1 MFLVRDSVK
10 DRIRLAWTKASAVK
24 QGSTVRIDEYTSH
37 DAVSLADLVAR
48 REVSPTELLDTALAA
63 AGAVNGDVNCILAL
77 LGDRARG
84 DIGAGLPA
92 GPLSGVPF
100 LIKECMLL
108 MEGAPYRLGCR
119 LLEGYV
125 SPNDT
130 ELMIRFRKAGLV
142 TFGTTSTPETAYS
155 PTTEPVMFGPCR
167 NPWNLAH
174 TAGGS
179 SGGAAAAVAAGI
191 VPLAHANDG
200 GGSIRIPAACCGV
213 VGLKPTRHRVPQG
226 PNYGELLQGLSCEL
240 AVTRSVRDMAVAL
253 DAVHGADIGA
263 KNVIALPERPYLD
276 ELRLPPRRMKVAL
289 MDASFSGTKVDAEL
303 VECVHATG
311 KICETLGHQVVPA
324 RLAVEW
330 DRFFEATHI
339 VWAANVAAIVD
350 GLGKVTGRP
359 VTEDKLEAATWAC
372 YVDGKRFSATDLI
385 NALDDFNAISRE
397 VGRFFVDYD
406 LLLTPT
412 LARLPLKLG
421 QLDQN
426 HPRIAAREWT
436 FGVFDWCNFTP
447 LFNTTGQPA
456 ISLPLGMSRSG
467 LPIGIQFVGRMN
479 DEASLLRI
487 AAELEVAMPWKH
499 RRPLAHAAERQ
510 DR

>member
-1 MFLVRDSVK
+1 M
-10 DRIRLAWTKASAVK
+10 
-24 QGSTVRIDEYTSH
+24 RIDEYAKQ
-37 DAVSLADLVAR
+37 DAVALAGLVDR
-48 REVSPTELLDTALAA
+48 REVSPDELLTAALAA
-63 AGAVNGDVNCILAL
+63 AERVNGDVNCVLAL
-77 LGDRARG
+77 LVDRAR
-84 DIGAGLPA
+84 DAIKAGLPK
-92 GPLSGVPF
+92 GTLTGVPF

-119 LLEGYV
+119 LLEGYA

-130 ELMIRFRKAGLV
+130 ELMIRFRNAGLV

-191 VPLAHANDG
+191 VPVAHANDG

-240 AVTRSVRDMAVAL
+240 VVSRSVRDMAVVL
-253 DAVHGADIGA
+253 DAVQGADPGA
-263 KNVIALPERPYLD
+263 KNVIAPPLRPYR
-276 ELRLPPRRMKVAL
+276 EEIRQVPRKLRIAL
-289 MDASFSGTKVDAEL
+289 MDESFSGTRVDAEL
-303 VECVHATG
+303 AQAAREVG
-311 KICETLGHQVVPA
+311 KACEALGHEVTPA
-324 RLAVEW
+324 RLAIDWE
-330 DRFFEATHI
+330 RFFRATHV
-339 VWAANVAAIVD
+339 VWTANVAAIVD
-350 GLGKVTGRP
+350 GLGAATGRA
-359 VTEDKLEAATWAC
+359 VTEDILEAATWAC
-372 YVDGKRFSATDLI
+372 YQEGKRWKATDLI
-385 NALDDFNAISRE
+385 AALDDFNVISRD
-397 VGRFFVDYD
+397 VGRFFLGCD

-421 QLDQN
+421 ELDQN
-426 HPRIAAREWT
+426 RAGITARDWT

-456 ISLPLGMSRSG
+456 ISLPLAMSKSG
-467 LPIGIQFVGRMN
+467 LPIGIQFVGHMN

-487 AAELEVAMPWKH
+487 AAELEKAMPWH
-499 RRPLAHAAERQ
+499 DRQPRTHAAMH
-510 DR
+510 

>member
-1 MFLVRDSVK
+1 M
-10 DRIRLAWTKASAVK
+10 RLE
-24 QGSTVRIDEYTSH
+24 EYASH

-48 REVSPTELLDTALAA
+48 REVTAEELLDLALTATE
-63 AGAVNGDVNCILAL
+63 AVNADINGVISRF
-77 LGDRARG
+77 GDRARSE
-84 DIGAGLPA
+84 IAAGLPE
-92 GPLSGVPF
+92 GPLTGVPF
-100 LIKECMLL
+100 LIKECMLM

-119 LLEGYV
+119 LLDGYT

-174 TAGGS
+174 SAGGS

-191 VPLAHANDG
+191 VPVAHANDG

-240 AVTRSVRDMAVAL
+240 AISRTIRDMAVVL
-253 DAVHGADIGA
+253 DAAQGADIGA
-263 KNVIALPERPYLD
+263 KNIIAPPERPYA
-276 ELRLPPRRMKVAL
+276 EEIRRPHHRMKIAL
-289 MDASFSGTKVDAEL
+289 MDASFSGTKVDPEL
-303 VECVHATG
+303 VDCVQQVG
-311 KICETLGHQVVPA
+311 RVCEQLGHQVVPA
-324 RLAVEW
+324 RLRIECE
-330 DRFFEATHI
+330 RFFEATHI
-339 VWAANVAAIVD
+339 VWSTNVAAIVD
-350 GLGKVTGRP
+350 GLSTLTGRA
-359 VTEDKLEAATWAC
+359 VSEDMLEAATWAC
-372 YVDGKRFSATDLI
+372 YVDGKNTSAVDLI
-385 NALDDFNAISRE
+385 GALDVFNAISRD
-397 VGRFFVDYD
+397 VGRFFADYD

-421 QLDQN
+421 ELDQN
-426 HPRIAAREWT
+426 RAGITGRDWT
-436 FGVFDWCNFTP
+436 MGVFDWCNFTP

-456 ISLPLGMSRSG
+456 INLPLGMSQSG

-487 AAELEVAMPWKH
+487 GSQLESAMPWRERIPPTH
-499 RRPLAHAAERQ
+499 ISHATRPAATFHAPR
-510 DR
+510 

>member
-1 MFLVRDSVK
+1 M
-10 DRIRLAWTKASAVK
+10 
-24 QGSTVRIDEYTSH
+24 RIDEYAKQ
-37 DAVSLADLVAR
+37 DAVALAGLVDR
-48 REVSPTELLDTALAA
+48 REVSPEELLAA
-63 AGAVNGDVNCILAL
+63 ALVAAARVNGDVNCVLAVL
-77 LGDRARG
+77 EDRAR
-84 DIGAGLPA
+84 DAIKAGLPK
-92 GPLSGVPF
+92 GPLTGVPF

-119 LLEGYV
+119 LLEGYA

-130 ELMIRFRKAGLV
+130 ELMIRFRNAGLV

-191 VPLAHANDG
+191 VPVAHANDG

-240 AVTRSVRDMAVAL
+240 VVSRSVRDMAVVL
-253 DAVHGADIGA
+253 DAVHGADPGA
-263 KNVIALPERPYLD
+263 KNVIAPPLRPYQ
-276 ELRLPPRRMKVAL
+276 EEIRVAPRKLKIAL
-289 MDASFSGTKVDAEL
+289 MDQSFSGTRVDAEL
-303 VECVHATG
+303 AQAARDVG
-311 KICETLGHQVVPA
+311 KACAALGHEVMPA
-324 RLAVEW
+324 RLSIDWE
-330 DRFFEATHI
+330 RFFHATHV
-339 VWAANVAAIVD
+339 VWTANVAAIVD
-350 GLGKVTGRP
+350 GLGAATGRA
-359 VTEDKLEAATWAC
+359 VTEDMLEAATWAC
-372 YVDGKRFSATDLI
+372 YQEGKRWKATDLI
-385 NALDDFNAISRE
+385 AALDDFNVISRD
-397 VGRFFVDYD
+397 VGRFFLSCD

-421 QLDQN
+421 ELDQN
-426 HPRIAAREWT
+426 HAGITARDWT
-436 FGVFDWCNFTP
+436 YRVFDWCNFTP

-456 ISLPLGMSRSG
+456 ISLPLAMSKSG
-467 LPIGIQFVGRMN
+467 LPIGIQFVGHMN

-487 AAELEVAMPWKH
+487 AAELEKAMPWQE
-499 RRPLAHAAERQ
+499 RRPRVHASMH
-510 DR
+510 

>member
-1 MFLVRDSVK
+1 MK
-10 DRIRLAWTKASAVK
+10 
-24 QGSTVRIDEYTSH
+24 IDEYAKQ
-37 DAVSLADLVAR
+37 DAVALASLVER
-48 REVSPTELLDTALAA
+48 REVSPEELLEAALAA
-63 AGAVNGDVNCILAL
+63 VQRVNGDVNCVLAL
-77 LGDRARG
+77 LEDRAR
-84 DIGAGLPA
+84 DTVKAGLPK
-92 GPLSGVPF
+92 GPLAGVPF

-119 LLEGYV
+119 LLEGYA

-130 ELMIRFRKAGLV
+130 ELMIRFRNAGLV

-191 VPLAHANDG
+191 VPVAHANDG

-240 AVTRSVRDMAVAL
+240 VVSRSVRDMAVVL
-253 DAVHGADIGA
+253 DAVHGADPGA
-263 KNVIALPERPYLD
+263 KNVIAPPLRPYR
-276 ELRLPPRRMKVAL
+276 EEIRQAPRKLRIAL
-289 MDASFSGTKVDAEL
+289 MDQSFSGTRVDAEL
-303 VECVHATG
+303 VAAVREVG
-311 KICETLGHQVVPA
+311 KACEALGHEVAPA
-324 RLAVEW
+324 RLAIDWE
-330 DRFFEATHI
+330 RFFHATHV
-339 VWAANVAAIVD
+339 VWTANVAAIVD
-350 GLGKVTGRP
+350 GLGAATGRA
-359 VTEDKLEAATWAC
+359 VSEDILEAATWAC
-372 YVDGKRFSATDLI
+372 YQEGKRWKATDLI
-385 NALDDFNAISRE
+385 AALDDFNLISRD
-397 VGRFFVDYD
+397 VGRFFLSCD

-421 QLDQN
+421 ELDQN
-426 HPRIAAREWT
+426 RAGITARDWT

-456 ISLPLGMSRSG
+456 ISLPLAMSSSG
-467 LPIGIQFVGRMN
+467 LPIGIQFVGHMN

-487 AAELEVAMPWKH
+487 AAELEKAMPWQD
-499 RRPLAHAAERQ
+499 RRPKTHAAMH
-510 DR
+510 

>member
-1 MFLVRDSVK
+1 M
-10 DRIRLAWTKASAVK
+10 
-24 QGSTVRIDEYTSH
+24 RIDEYANQ
-37 DAVSLADLVAR
+37 DAVSLAGLIER
-48 REVSPTELLDTALAA
+48 REVNPTELLETALAA
-63 AGAVNGDVNCILAL
+63 AERVNGDVNCILAL
-77 LGDRARG
+77 FGERAR
-84 DIGAGLPA
+84 DTIRAGLPK
-92 GPLSGVPF
+92 GPLTGVPF

-119 LLEGYV
+119 LLEGYT

-130 ELMIRFRKAGLV
+130 ELMIRFRNAGLV

-155 PTTEPVMFGPCR
+155 PTTEPIMFGPCC

-191 VPLAHANDG
+191 VPVAHANDG

-240 AVTRSVRDMAVAL
+240 VVSRTVRDMAVVL
-253 DAVHGADIGA
+253 DAVQGADPGA
-263 KNVIALPERPYLD
+263 KNVIAPPVRPY
-276 ELRLPPRRMKVAL
+276 EEEIRLPSKRLKIAL
-289 MDASFSGTKVDAEL
+289 MDSSFSGTKVDAEF
-303 VECVHATG
+303 VDGVRAAG
-311 KICETLGHQVVPA
+311 KTCAALGHDVVPA
-324 RLAVEW
+324 RLAIDW
-330 DRFFEATHI
+330 PRFFDATHI
-339 VWAANVAAIVD
+339 VWTSNVAAIVD
-350 GLGKVTGRP
+350 GLGVATGRA
-359 VTEDKLEAATWAC
+359 VTEDMLETATWAC
-372 YVDGKRFSATDLI
+372 YREGKRYSATDLI
-385 NALDDFNAISRE
+385 GALDDFNLISRE
-397 VGRFFVDYD
+397 VGRFFADYD

-421 QLDQN
+421 ELDQN
-426 HPRIAAREWT
+426 RPGITARDWT

-456 ISLPLGMSRSG
+456 ISLPLGMSKSG
-467 LPIGIQFVGRMN
+467 LPIGIHFVGHMN

-487 AAELEVAMPWKH
+487 AAELEVAMPWKG
-499 RRPLAHAAERQ
+499 RRPKVHAAMH
-510 DR
+510 